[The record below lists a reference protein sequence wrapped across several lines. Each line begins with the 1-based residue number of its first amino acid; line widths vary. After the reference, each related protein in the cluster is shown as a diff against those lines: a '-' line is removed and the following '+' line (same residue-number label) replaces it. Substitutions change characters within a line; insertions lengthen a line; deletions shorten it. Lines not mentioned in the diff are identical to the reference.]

1 MSEKT
6 PVPEKIIETMSFL
19 PEKFIVDLAN
29 GIDVVRDHVRT
40 QKKNNKF
47 FSRMRDGLSGK
58 SARRQNEINQSLAD
72 GVEGA
77 LKWLT
82 ELTHSVAKTNYA
94 LVKVNERVAV
104 IQKNVIDLAHYSAE
118 TRQKLEAL
126 SVQLHSRI
134 DQLSHELNRI
144 DITQKAKIQLDH
156 VFDKWGAGRLNHFSP
171 ITKCYI
177 TLEELYWGNF
187 GDLCRS
193 QIENNQ
199 TLAQTML
206 ENLANRLI
214 QQLTKEADTTA
225 QQRVGLSTWTNQH
238 ITSEQIANDW
248 IEALN
253 YAGDWA
259 EPDPHP
265 FVFTTTQMPNQL
277 PVFLPRICSAERVA
291 EAMVSEI
298 FERN

>member
-1 MSEKT
+1 MP
-6 PVPEKIIETMSFL
+6 PVEIKNDVFRAMNFL
-19 PEKFIVDLAN
+19 PEKFVVDFAN
-29 GIDVVRDHVRT
+29 GIDVARDHIRF
-40 QKKNNKF
+40 QRENDKF
-47 FSRMRDGLSGK
+47 LMRILNGFSGK

-77 LKWLT
+77 LNWLT
-82 ELTHSVAKTNYA
+82 ELTDSVAKTNYA

-134 DQLSHELNRI
+134 DQLSHEINRI

-238 ITSEQIANDW
+238 ITSEQIATDW

-265 FVFTTTQMPNQL
+265 FVFTTQMPNQL

>member
-1 MSEKT
+1 MP
-6 PVPEKIIETMSFL
+6 PVEIKNDVFRAMNFL
-19 PEKFIVDLAN
+19 PEKFVVDFAN
-29 GIDVVRDHVRT
+29 GIDVARDHIRF
-40 QKKNNKF
+40 QRENDKF
-47 FSRMRDGLSGK
+47 LMRILNGFSGK

-134 DQLSHELNRI
+134 DQLSHEINRI

-156 VFDKWGAGRLNHFSP
+156 VFDKWGGGKLNHFSP

-259 EPDPHP
+259 EPDQHP
-265 FVFTTTQMPNQL
+265 FVFHHNTNAKPTARFSTKNL
-277 PVFLPRICSAERVA
+277 FSRTSCRG
-291 EAMVSEI
+291 
-298 FERN
+298 NGK